1 MIVTNLT
8 ANGIVS
14 INVANGLQLTTGQ
27 FVLVDYEGSIGG
39 GGFDAFVLAN
49 LPPGVEAELVNNT
62 ANSSIDLNITGAPGL
77 PLDRRRELR
86 LGLLDAELAQP
97 VDRARPRPTPTAC

>member
-8 ANGIVS
+8 ANGIVN

-39 GGFDAFVLAN
+39 AADSML
-49 LPPGVEAELVNNT
+49 
-62 ANSSIDLNITGAPGL
+62 SSSPTCRPASRPSWSIT
-77 PLDRRRELR
+77 
-86 LGLLDAELAQP
+86 
-97 VDRARPRPTPTAC
+97 RPTARLI